1 MDSTEPIVKNKKNR
15 RVWKYIK
22 RILLSILIFFLLII
36 GTAFVIVF
44 FYEDAIK
51 KLIVDQ
57 INKQLQTEIVVKQV
71 ELSLFQKFPNV
82 SLVFTDVTAKDAITS
97 SNKGNLL
104 QADNIYLQ
112 FSIWDLFDKN
122 YKIRK
127 IEVKNALLNLLV
139 YKDGTDNYH
148 FWKTDSTSTDKSFSF
163 DLQKLVF
170 NNVSIR
176 YKDFEANQDYSGLAR
191 DMVIKGKFGS
201 DKYTMY
207 VNGDLLVNYINV
219 SGINYFP
226 AKNSTIDL
234 VLSVDQKTDTYTFQE
249 GGANIGN
256 LKFDVTGNVVY
267 SNNNHSVNLKI
278 KGKELKL
285 QSFIEEIP
293 PIYRQ
298 YIEDYKGRG
307 EFYFTADI
315 NGSILGNDYPLVKV
329 DFGISQG
336 EIIHAKSDI
345 SLEDVSFIGEFT
357 NGNDRSVKS
366 SVLKIKN
373 FESKLKSGKIKG
385 DLTLKNLLQ
394 PDIELL
400 MDVNMDL
407 KDIQEF
413 LKIDT
418 ISSLSGKME
427 MKVSFKGQVNSSG
440 KFTTKD
446 FIESKTSGILKISQT
461 DFTLKKDPRKYTN
474 INGDF
479 EFSNNDLIIKKL
491 TGNILSS
498 DFMITGYF
506 RNLLSYLF
514 LKDQKLQID
523 ADLTSV
529 NTDLD
534 ELMKSE
540 SSTSDSTYSLNFSDK
555 LDLKLDVDI
564 GKLNFNKFKA
574 SSITGKVRL
583 KNKQLLINPLSFKAM
598 DGETDGLVMIDGS
611 QTGKLLISYDG
622 KIKKLNIKELFYE
635 FGNFGQSSLKD
646 ENLNG
651 LVSADVQFASVWS
664 NSLKADLD
672 KIYTKADIKIEKGEI
687 VNYAPLKGLSKFLK
701 VSDLNDVKF
710 STLHNQIEI
719 KNRTISFPAMEIKS
733 SAIDIT
739 ASGEHTFDN
748 AINYRIKLLLSD
760 VLAQKAKK
768 AKPEN
773 EEFGVVEDDNLGKTS
788 LYILITGTVDNPV
801 YKYDAKGVKAKIAV
815 SFIQE
820 KQTLKTML
828 NEEFGWFK
836 KDTTVI
842 KDKKNELKEKVKPK
856 TKKEKEN
863 LKKQEEGKFIIEW
876 DEDSIEK

>member
-336 EIIHAKSDI
+336 EIIRAKSDI

>member
-1 MDSTEPIVKNKKNR
+1 MDNTEPIVKNKKSK

-22 RILLSILIFFLLII
+22 RILLSILIFFLLLV

-44 FYEDAIK
+44 FYEDSIK
-51 KLIVDQ
+51 KFIVDQ
-57 INKQLQTEIVVKQV
+57 INKQLKTEIVVKEV

-82 SLVFTDVTAKDAITS
+82 SLTFTDVTAKDAITS

-104 QADNIYLQ
+104 KADNVFLQ

-127 IEVKNALLNLLV
+127 IEVKDAFLNLLV

-148 FWKTDSTSTDKSFSF
+148 FLKTDSTSSDESFSF
-163 DLQKLVF
+163 DLQKLIF

-176 YKDFEANQDYSGLAR
+176 YKDFDANQDYSGFAR
-191 DMVIKGKFGS
+191 NLVIKGKFAS
-201 DKYTMY
+201 DEYTMY

-219 SGINYFP
+219 SGVNYFP
-226 AKNSTIDL
+226 AKNATIDL
-234 VLSVDQKTDTYTFQE
+234 VLNVDEKTDTYTFTE
-249 GGANIGN
+249 GGAYIGN

-267 SNNNHSVNLKI
+267 SDVKQSVNLKI
-278 KGKELKL
+278 KGTELKL
-285 QSFIEEIP
+285 QSFINEIP
-293 PIYRQ
+293 QVYRQ
-298 YIEDYKGRG
+298 YFEDYKGKG
-307 EFYFTADI
+307 EFYFTADLT
-315 NGSILGNDYPLVKV
+315 GSIFGNDYPVIKI
-329 DFGISQG
+329 DFGISKGQITHG
-336 EIIHAKSDI
+336 KSDI
-345 SLEDVSFIGEFT
+345 SLEDVSFTGEFT
-357 NGNDRSVKS
+357 NGNERSTSS

-394 PDIELL
+394 PEIELL
-400 MDVNMDL
+400 MDISMDL
-407 KDIQEF
+407 KDVQDF
-413 LKIDT
+413 LEIDT
-418 ISSLSGKME
+418 ISSLAGSME

-446 FIESKTSGILKISQT
+446 FIKSKTSGILKITKT
-461 DFTLKKDPRKYTN
+461 DFTLKNDPRKYTN

-498 DFMITGYF
+498 DFTITGYF
-506 RNLLSYLF
+506 RNLLSYIF

-534 ELMKSE
+534 ELMQSE
-540 SSTSDSTYSLNFSDK
+540 SSASDTTYNLTFSDQ

-583 KNKQLLINPLSFKAM
+583 KNKQLLISPLSFKAM

-635 FGNFGQSSLKD
+635 FGNFGQNNLKD
-646 ENLNG
+646 ENLRG
-651 LVSADVQFASVWS
+651 IVSADIQFASVWS
-664 NSLKADLD
+664 NSLKADMD

-687 VNYAPLKGLSKFLK
+687 VNYEPLKGLSRFLK

-748 AINYRIKLLLSD
+748 AINYRLKLLMSD
-760 VLAQKAKK
+760 LLAQKAKK

-773 EEFGVVEDDNLGKTS
+773 EEFGIVEDDNLGKTC

-820 KQTLKTML
+820 KQNLKTIL

-836 KDTTVI
+836 KDTAVI
-842 KDKKNELKEKVKPK
+842 KNKKELKEKEKVKPK
-856 TKKEKEN
+856 DKSKEN

-876 DEDSIEK
+876 DEDSVE